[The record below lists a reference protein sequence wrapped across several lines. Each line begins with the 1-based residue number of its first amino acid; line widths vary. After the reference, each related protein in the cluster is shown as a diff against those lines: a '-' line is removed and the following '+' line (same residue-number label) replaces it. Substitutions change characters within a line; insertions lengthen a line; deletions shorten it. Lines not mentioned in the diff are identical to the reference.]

1 MAKLSAIPII
11 LWMAFPSF
19 AQVSKS
25 ILYKIEGDSM
35 EVIVLLITEQEVKF
49 KLFAEP
55 QGPEYALS
63 KSRIHK
69 IRFSNGREEVYND
82 LEAYVQ
88 GLEVN
93 SPLSLPANNN
103 PSGNSLTAEQWA
115 AMEGQAYRDATENY
129 DPRGAFWGNAAA
141 SFLFPPAGLISAIAT
156 SLAPRLI
163 SSGSTSQKVNFQAI
177 LFI

>member
-1 MAKLSAIPII
+1 
-11 LWMAFPSF
+11 
-19 AQVSKS
+19 
-25 ILYKIEGDSM
+25 M